1 MQNELRDM
9 VESGEPVVIVVLSHK
24 GLEKAFVFYPE
35 GDPDALEMGNELL
48 ARVSTH
54 LILLDSAVK
63 RGGVAQEQTAV
74 VVKE

>member
-1 MQNELRDM
+1 MQNELNSL
-9 VESGEPVVIVVLSHK
+9 VESGEPVVIVVLSER
-24 GLEKAFVFYPE
+24 GLERAFVFYPE
-35 GDPDALEMGNELL
+35 GDPDALEMGNQLL

-63 RGGVAQEQTAV
+63 SGGVASEQTAV